1 MTEEEK
7 LERKR
12 KLAARRAKRYRKRQK
27 QVRTEQ
33 EEKSGLATIELT
45 LRAADR
51 DRLDAM
57 RKARAVVGEPY
68 TREEYI
74 SELLQQ
80 DEEKYKEQIAAL
92 GCCGKCKL
100 PLPQGCEG
108 LFDGDSACW
117 RTRQYREI
125 ML

>member
-12 KLAARRAKRYRKRQK
+12 KLAARRSKRYRERQK
-27 QVRTEQ
+27 QARTEQ

-51 DRLDAM
+51 ERLDTM
-57 RKARAVVGEPY
+57 CQLRAVVNEPY
-68 TREEYI
+68 SREEYI
-74 SELLQQ
+74 AELVEQ
-80 DEEKYKEQIAAL
+80 DEKRYQEQVAAL
-92 GCCGKCKL
+92 GCCGKCKS

-108 LFDGDSACW
+108 LFQGDSECW
-117 RTRQYREI
+117 RTRDYREL

>member
-12 KLAARRAKRYRKRQK
+12 KLAARRSKRYRERQK

-33 EEKSGLATIELT
+33 EEKSGLATIELA

-51 DRLDAM
+51 ERLDTM
-57 RKARAVVGEPY
+57 CQLRAVVNEPY
-68 TREEYI
+68 SREEYI
-74 SELLQQ
+74 AELVEQ
-80 DEEKYKEQIAAL
+80 DEKRYQEQVAAL
-92 GCCGKCKL
+92 GCCGKCKS

-108 LFDGDSACW
+108 LFQGDSECW
-117 RTRQYREI
+117 RTRDYREL